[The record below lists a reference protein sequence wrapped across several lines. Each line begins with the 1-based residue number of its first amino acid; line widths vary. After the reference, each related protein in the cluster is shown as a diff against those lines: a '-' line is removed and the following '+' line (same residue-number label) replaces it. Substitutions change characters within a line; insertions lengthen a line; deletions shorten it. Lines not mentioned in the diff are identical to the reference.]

1 MSYSTSPSDAASSYA
16 EPMARITGFCIAAR
30 GPAHPGGSI
39 SSTSAAHMN
48 RAPSL
53 LSLNLQASSY
63 GSSKVEEL
71 DSESAQHS
79 CDEFSDCDE
88 EGPAGAM
95 RGIPIVQK

>member
-1 MSYSTSPSDAASSYA
+1 MS
-16 EPMARITGFCIAAR
+16 
-30 GPAHPGGSI
+30 
-39 SSTSAAHMN
+39 

-53 LSLNLQASSY
+53 LSLNLQASSC
-63 GSSKVEEL
+63 GSSKVDEL
-71 DSESAQHS
+71 DSESAEHS